1 MLEGLEIS
9 EVSLNKVINGNDWHR
24 FDPEYFK
31 KEATAIIENIKNKD
45 YALIGDCFDVSKLA
59 GFEFTEYFTPQNM
72 SSADCYIALTSKNIQ
87 RENLVLNE
95 YITIDKT
102 VAKAN
107 LQRSKI
113 KYGDVILSY
122 TGEYRRSLVMQ
133 DTVEYQLGPNICRIR
148 QKGKRL
154 NPFFLSTFLNSS
166 IGQTILD
173 KEKTLSAQPTVAMSR
188 IRQIPVPICSI
199 QEDIEKI
206 IRDSYKFNNAS
217 CKIYDYAEKL
227 LLKELDFGD
236 WQQSTDNISIKT
248 LKDSFCSNGRI
259 DAEYYQAIYEDCE
272 KLLCSYKEGTKE
284 FETICQTDETN
295 YLPNPKKLYKYIEL
309 SNIGKYGN
317 IVGCTECEGSELPT
331 RARRKVKRGDVIVS
345 SIEGSLDSCAL
356 ITEDYDE
363 ALCSTGFYVVRSTFY
378 NPETLLVLFKSKPF
392 QMLMKKGCS
401 GTILT
406 AISKNE
412 IDKIQFPLIDK
423 SIQSRLSTFIQE
435 SFALR
440 RKSERLLEVAKKA
453 VEIAISDTEESALE
467 FITKETRT
475 SIL

>member
-1 MLEGLEIS
+1 M
-9 EVSLNKVINGNDWHR
+9 SLNEVINGNDWHR

-31 KEATAIIENIKNKD
+31 KEATAIIENIKNRD
-45 YALIGDCFDVSKLA
+45 YVLIGDCFDVSKLA

-87 RENLVLNE
+87 RESLVLNE

-227 LLKELDFGD
+227 LLKELGFED

-248 LKDSFCSNGRI
+248 LKDSFCSSGRL
-259 DAEYYQAIYEDCE
+259 DAEYYQPKYDELESKIKSHNWATLQDLCLLINHGMQPPYIENGEMRVFSQKWIKDKEIDYSFIEDREEPRTSMDFAKANPDYVCRKNDIVHYSVGANIGFCHTYLSDVPMMPGSFITLIRADEKKVNPIYLGVVLNSIVGRLQSE
-272 KLLCSYKEGTKE
+272 KRKSGTAQPYVYPKDLKE
-284 FETICQTDETN
+284 FII
-295 YLPNPKKLYKYIEL
+295 PI
-309 SNIGKYGN
+309 
-317 IVGCTECEGSELPT
+317 LPT
-331 RARRKVKRGDVIVS
+331 NIQD
-345 SIEGSLDSCAL
+345 SIA
-356 ITEDYDE
+356 
-363 ALCSTGFYVVRSTFY
+363 A
-378 NPETLLVLFKSKPF
+378 K
-392 QMLMKKGCS
+392 
-401 GTILT
+401 
-406 AISKNE
+406 
-412 IDKIQFPLIDK
+412 
-423 SIQSRLSTFIQE
+423 IQE

-440 RKSERLLEVAKKA
+440 HESERLLEVAKKA
-453 VEIAISDTEESALE
+453 VEIAISENEDNAMN
-467 FITKETRT
+467 FILQNIRT
-475 SIL
+475 